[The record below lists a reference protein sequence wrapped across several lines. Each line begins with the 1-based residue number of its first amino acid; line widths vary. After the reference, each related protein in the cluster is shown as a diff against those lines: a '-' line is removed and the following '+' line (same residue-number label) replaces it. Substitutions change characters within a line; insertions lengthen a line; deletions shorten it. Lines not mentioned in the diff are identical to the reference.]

1 MGEAGLSGYIDYLLP
16 IAIML
21 VCVVHIIKTGRN
33 FIWVYVLIF
42 IPLFGA
48 LAYVA
53 VEIVPAMFKSRTAQK
68 FGAGAKAMADPN
80 KSFRE
85 ARRAVEI
92 TGSVDAKRNLA
103 EEYARRGDHAAAIEI
118 YRDSLVGQFRDDPAL
133 LMGLARAQFASG
145 DGAGVQASLDQLQ
158 AADPNFVSA
167 DGHLLYA
174 RALEMQGKDEDAMTE
189 YARLVPYYS
198 GEEARARYALL
209 LQKHGRDEDAQALY
223 TEILK
228 RLDGAPKRIQ
238 AMQKEWGDIARRNV
252 RR

>member
-1 MGEAGLSGYIDYLLP
+1 MGEAGLIEYLLP

-21 VCVVHIIKTGRN
+21 AAVVHIIKTGRN
-33 FIWVYVLIF
+33 FIWVYVVIF

-48 LAYVA
+48 LVYFA
-53 VEIVPAMFKSRTAQK
+53 VEIIPELFRSRTAQK
-68 FGAGAKAMADPN
+68 FGANAKAIADPN

-92 TGSVDAKRNLA
+92 TGSVDSKRTLA
-103 EEYARRGDHAAAIEI
+103 EEYARRGDYGAAIEI
-118 YRDSLVGQFRDDPAL
+118 YRDTLVGHFADDPAL
-133 LMGLARAQFASG
+133 LMGLARAQFANG
-145 DGAGVQASLDQLQ
+145 DGAGAQSSLDRLQ

-174 RALEMQGKDEDAMTE
+174 RALELQGKDDEAMAE

-198 GEEARARYALL
+198 GEEARARYGLL
-209 LQKHGRDEDAQALY
+209 LQKNGRNDEAQSVYA
-223 TEILK
+223 EILK

-238 AMQKEWGDIARRNV
+238 AMQKEWGDIARKNL

>member
-1 MGEAGLSGYIDYLLP
+1 MGEAGLIEYLLP

-21 VCVVHIIKTGRN
+21 AAVVHIIKTGRN
-33 FIWVYVLIF
+33 FIWVYVVIF

-48 LAYVA
+48 LVYFA
-53 VEIVPAMFKSRTAQK
+53 VEIIPELFRSRTAQK
-68 FGAGAKAMADPN
+68 LGANAKAIADPN

-85 ARRAVEI
+85 ARRAVEM
-92 TGSVDAKRNLA
+92 TGSVDSKRALA
-103 EEYARRGDHAAAIEI
+103 EEYARRGDYAAAIEI
-118 YRDSLVGQFRDDPAL
+118 YRDALVGHFADDPAL

-145 DGAGVQASLDQLQ
+145 DGAGAQASLDQLQ

-174 RALEMQGKDEDAMTE
+174 RALELQGKDEEAMSE

-198 GEEARARYALL
+198 GEEARARYGLL
-209 LQKHGRDEDAQALY
+209 LQKNGRNDEAQAVY
-223 TEILK
+223 AEILK

-238 AMQKEWGDIARRNV
+238 AMQKEWGDIARKNL